1 MRPRARK
8 AQAVRRRAS
17 SGFPDWVIKA
27 LAVAFIV
34 AAVGSGIL
42 VFTTVRGLASAWT
55 GTGINPFR
63 SLGGTD
69 AEGTEGTPAIPTPV
83 TDVGI
88 TAPEWNG
95 SDRVTLLLMG
105 LDYRDWL
112 ADEGAPRTDSMML
125 LTLDPVARTAGMLS
139 IPRDL
144 WVDIPGFE
152 RNRINTAYSQGEGFN
167 VPGGGPGLAMRT
179 VENLL
184 GVPVQYYAVIDFYT
198 FERLVDEIGGVNILV
213 TQDVKISPLGRESYL
228 LWEGERVHLDGPD
241 ALAYARARKTA
252 GGDFDRAKR
261 QQQVALALVDSILNL
276 NNMPSLIAKA
286 PSLYQELASGIRT
299 NLGLDQMI
307 SLGVLALDVVSK
319 ETVQKGVI
327 SPPENVTL
335 ETLPD
340 GAQVLKPIPEKIREL
355 RDKIFTNTS
364 AVGPSVS
371 EEDLDEGARI
381 EAARISV
388 RNGSGTEGL
397 ATQTADYFK
406 AQGLNVVE
414 VGNADRLDY
423 DKSILMVQNATYP
436 YAVRFLAGLLNL
448 SQSQILY
455 PVTSNPDVDVIVV
468 LGYDWA
474 AYVAQQGGLQ

>member
-1 MRPRARK
+1 VRPRARK
-8 AQAVRRRAS
+8 PQAVRRRA
-17 SGFPDWVIKA
+17 GGGLPDWVIKA
-27 LAVAFIV
+27 LAAAFIL

-42 VFTTVRGLASAWT
+42 IFTTVRGLASAWT
-55 GTGINPFR
+55 GKGINPFQ
-63 SLGGTD
+63 SSGSTAAGQTQG
-69 AEGTEGTPAIPTPV
+69 APAIPTPV

-95 SDRVTLLLMG
+95 NDRVTVLVMG

-112 ADEGAPRTDSMML
+112 ANEGAPRTDSMML
-125 LTLDPVARTAGMLS
+125 LTLDPVARTEGMLS

-152 RNRINTAYSQGEGFN
+152 HNRINTAYSQGEGFN
-167 VPGGGPGLAMRT
+167 VPGGGPGLALRT

-184 GVPVQYYAVIDFYT
+184 GIPVQYYVVLDFYT
-198 FERLVDEIGGVNILV
+198 FERMVDEVGGVNILV
-213 TQDVKISPLGRESYL
+213 TQDVKISPLGKESYL
-228 LWEGERVHLDGPD
+228 LWEGERVHLDGAD
-241 ALAYARARKTA
+241 TLAYARARKTE
-252 GGDFDRAKR
+252 GGDFDRATR
-261 QQQVALALVDSILNL
+261 QQQVALALRDAVLNL
-276 NNMPSLIAKA
+276 GVPSLLAKA
-286 PSLYQELASGIRT
+286 PTLYQELASGIRT
-299 NLGLDQMI
+299 NLSLDQMI
-307 SLGVLALDVVSK
+307 SLGMLALEISQGK
-319 ETVQKGVI
+319 IQKGVI
-327 SPPENVTL
+327 APPDNVTL

-340 GAQVLKPIPEKIREL
+340 GAQVLKPIPDKIREL

-364 AVGPSVS
+364 AVGPSLPTQ
-371 EEDLDEGARI
+371 DTGEGARI
-381 EAARISV
+381 EAARVSV

-397 ATQTADYFK
+397 ASQTADYFK

-423 DKSILMVQNATYP
+423 DKSILMVQNASNP
-436 YAVRFLAGLLNL
+436 YAVRFLASLLNL

-474 AYVAQQGGLQ
+474 AHVAQQGGLK

>member
-1 MRPRARK
+1 VRPRARR
-8 AQAVRRRAS
+8 AQAVRRRTS

-27 LAVAFIV
+27 LAAAFIV

-42 VFTTVRGLASAWT
+42 VFTTVRGLTSAWT

-63 SLGGTD
+63 SSGSTDGGT
-69 AEGTEGTPAIPTPV
+69 TEGTAIPTPV

-88 TAPEWNG
+88 SAPEWNG

-112 ADEGAPRTDSMML
+112 AEEGAPRTDSMML
-125 LTLDPVARTAGMLS
+125 LTLDPVARTAGLLS

-152 RNRINTAYSQGEGFN
+152 HNRINTAYSQGEGFH
-167 VPGGGPGLAMRT
+167 VPGGGPGLAMQT

-184 GVPVQYYAVIDFYT
+184 GVPVQYYAVVDFHT
-198 FERLVDEIGGVNILV
+198 FERLVDEIGGVDVLILE
-213 TQDVKISPLGRESYL
+213 DVKISPLGRSSRWLYAGKSE
-228 LWEGERVHLDGPD
+228 HLDGPD
-241 ALAYARARKTA
+241 TLAYARARKTA
-252 GGDFDRAKR
+252 GGDFDRAAR
-261 QQQVALALVDSILNL
+261 QQQVALALRDTILDL
-276 NNMPSLIAKA
+276 DMVPTLLTRA
-286 PSLYQELASGIRT
+286 PALYQELSAGIRT
-299 NLGLDQMI
+299 NLSLDQII
-307 SLGVLALDVVSK
+307 SLGMTALQVPKGNISK
-319 ETVQKGVI
+319 AVI
-327 SPPENVTL
+327 SPPDDVTL
-335 ETLPD
+335 ETLSD
-340 GAQVLKPIPEKIREL
+340 GAQVLKPIPDKIREL
-355 RDKIFTNTS
+355 RDTIFTNTS

-371 EEDLDEGARI
+371 AENLSEGARV

-397 ATQTADYFK
+397 ATQTAEYFK

-436 YAVRFLAGLLNL
+436 YAVRFLASLMDL

-455 PVTSNPDVDVIVV
+455 PVTSDPEVDVIVV

>member
-8 AQAVRRRAS
+8 AQAVRRRAGG
-17 SGFPDWVIKA
+17 GFPDWVIKA
-27 LAVAFIV
+27 LAAAFIV

-55 GTGINPFR
+55 GTGINPFQ

-69 AEGTEGTPAIPTPV
+69 TAGLDGTPAIPTPV
-83 TDVGI
+83 TDIGV

-125 LTLDPVARTAGMLS
+125 LTLDPVARTAGMMS

-152 RNRINTAYSQGEGFN
+152 HNRINTAYSQGEAYN
-167 VPGGGPGLAMRT
+167 VPGGGPGLAMQT

-184 GVPVQYYAVIDFYT
+184 GVPVQYYAVIDFHT
-198 FERLVDEIGGVNILV
+198 FERLVDEIGGVDVLIPE
-213 TQDVKISPLGRESYL
+213 DVKISPLGRQSRWLYAGKSE
-228 LWEGERVHLDGPD
+228 HLDGPD
-241 ALAYARARKTA
+241 TLAYARARKTE
-252 GGDFDRAKR
+252 GGDFDRASR
-261 QQQVALALVDSILNL
+261 QQQVALALRDTILDL
-276 NNMPSLIAKA
+276 DMVPTLLTKA
-286 PSLYQELASGIRT
+286 PALYQELSAGIRT
-299 NLGLDQMI
+299 NLTLDQMI
-307 SLGVLALDVVSK
+307 SLGMTALQVPKGNISK
-319 ETVQKGVI
+319 AVI
-327 SPPENVTL
+327 APPDQVTL
-335 ETLPD
+335 ETMPD
-340 GAQVLKPIPEKIREL
+340 GAQVLKPVPDRIREL
-355 RDKIFTNTS
+355 RDQIFTNTS
-364 AVGPSVS
+364 VVGPSVTADDPS
-371 EEDLDEGARI
+371 EGARI

-406 AQGLNVVE
+406 GQGLNVVE

-436 YAVRFLAGLLNL
+436 YAVRFLASLLNL

-455 PVTSNPDVDVIVV
+455 PVTSDPEVDVIVV

-474 AYVAQQGGLQ
+474 TYIEQQGGLQ